1 MAFQSTGETVIW
13 DFSRG
18 ATEKILFD
26 ILKYNEN
33 IPFGVGFF
41 TGFCCT
47 IKYKNLKKNAV
58 SKHKSFIGSA
68 TQLTFIQHYNQE
80 YGSECD
86 VIENIGIPSTS
97 INTNLTWHVV
107 FSTYEFMC
115 TFSTYMYCCF
125 SMYQQPRFLAA
136 LQITDSFYTAGE
148 WLLIYMS
155 NELKLLAP
163 HDCTEK
169 FLEFSSKIDLV
180 LPKKEALYVPLQEL
194 QVIKTVYQS
203 ILNFFPYNKLKMPNN
218 TDLVLYKLVFLL
230 KDNRKETLNDAIK
243 FFSESFF
250 CNTAVNFKGSKDQV
264 IPGTEN
270 ETVNVVIC
278 EFTGSYKLSFSN
290 VFSNK
295 ILFKILQANE
305 IHLEKNKDL
314 LLEIKTLNLPFHLGK
329 ITRLDLK
336 ITCF

>member
-1 MAFQSTGETVIW
+1 MRR
-13 DFSRG
+13 DR
-18 ATEKILFD
+18 K
-26 ILKYNEN
+26 
-33 IPFGVGFF
+33 
-41 TGFCCT
+41 
-47 IKYKNLKKNAV
+47 
-58 SKHKSFIGSA
+58 
-68 TQLTFIQHYNQE
+68 
-80 YGSECD
+80 
-86 VIENIGIPSTS
+86 GIPSTS
-97 INTNLTWHVV
+97 INTNRTSHVV

-115 TFSTYMYCCF
+115 TFSTYMYCWP

-180 LPKKEALYVPLQEL
+180 LPKKEALYVPYNLIEPVALIPTAENVIQPQKPEVIKPNDELLPTAVPHNALIPSVENVLDLQEL